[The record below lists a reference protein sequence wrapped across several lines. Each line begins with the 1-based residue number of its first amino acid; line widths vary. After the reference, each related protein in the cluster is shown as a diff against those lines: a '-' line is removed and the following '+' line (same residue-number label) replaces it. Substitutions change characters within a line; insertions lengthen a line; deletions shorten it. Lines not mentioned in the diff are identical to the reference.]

1 LRSHIIPDTTIQTF
15 AELGLSLYQADVF
28 LALEQL
34 GTSTAKEI
42 SDASDVPRQKVYEA
56 LDALIKIGLVN
67 KELSK
72 PTKFRAESLKDATT
86 YLLKRKMNLYRELR
100 VKADR
105 VIHEHNLK
113 HRQNSQTTGSA
124 CAKLELTPQK
134 DAIIQCIRR
143 SIDNSEANIDMV
155 TSWKRFSK
163 IRIFS
168 DELARAGKRGVIM
181 RVVVERPENYNQLN
195 EIIKSIEMPHSSY
208 RTIGSKPSA
217 ITYLYDEK
225 RTLIFTEP
233 GTGLE
238 DSPAISTSNLS
249 LVELSKTYFEKM
261 WTESKPFTGTLNIKK
276 SHRLVGYS

>member
-1 LRSHIIPDTTIQTF
+1 MRSHIIPDTTIQTF

-113 HRQNSQTTGSA
+113 HRQNSQT
-124 CAKLELTPQK
+124 
-134 DAIIQCIRR
+134 
-143 SIDNSEANIDMV
+143 
-155 TSWKRFSK
+155 
-163 IRIFS
+163 
-168 DELARAGKRGVIM
+168 
-181 RVVVERPENYNQLN
+181 
-195 EIIKSIEMPHSSY
+195 
-208 RTIGSKPSA
+208 
-217 ITYLYDEK
+217 
-225 RTLIFTEP
+225 
-233 GTGLE
+233 
-238 DSPAISTSNLS
+238 NL
-249 LVELSKTYFEKM
+249 KTQ
-261 WTESKPFTGTLNIKK
+261 
-276 SHRLVGYS
+276 H